1 MEDENMQEEEM
12 NMEDTVHNTEY
23 VLNVL
28 IDLLVEKGV
37 ISEEELTAKLE
48 EDDEEDEEGEEGSE
62 EE

>member
-1 MEDENMQEEEM
+1 MQEEEM
-12 NMEDTVHNTEY
+12 SMEDTLHNTEY

-37 ISEEELTAKLE
+37 ISEDELTAKLE